1 VEVFLRVM
9 ENTAGPPA
17 ADLAREEL
25 LLREAGADPVL
36 FFYSWPD
43 PALVLGHGQGD
54 EGLDLEFARA
64 RNIAVV
70 RRATGGT
77 GVYHHNDLAVS
88 LALPATHPWAGGIRP
103 LYDRMTEVL
112 AQALGEMGIVTARP
126 EAPPVPGARR
136 PSLCFADH
144 TVETLL
150 VEGCKSVGCSQAR
163 RQGAVLVHAFL
174 LFNDELS
181 VTARL
186 FRMEPGAVSA
196 LIAPLP
202 LTPESRPLLRSAV
215 VGRFSAALGLE
226 PVAVPLA

>member
-1 VEVFLRVM
+1 M

-25 LLREAGADPVL
+25 LLRDAVANPVL
-36 FFYSWPD
+36 FFYSWLEPV
-43 PALVLGHGQGD
+43 LVLGHGQGD
-54 EGLDLEFARA
+54 EGLDLEFVRS

-77 GVYHHNDLAVS
+77 GVYHHGDLAVS

-112 AQALGEMGIVTARP
+112 AGALGELGVATTRP
-126 EAPPVPGARR
+126 QVGPVPNHHR

-150 VEGCKSVGCSQAR
+150 VEGCKCVGCSQAR
-163 RQGAVLVHAFL
+163 RQSGVLVHAFL

-186 FRMEPGAVSA
+186 FRMEPAAVSA
-196 LIAPLP
+196 LMAPLP
-202 LTPESRPLLRSAV
+202 LPPESRPLLKSAITRRLS
-215 VGRFSAALGLE
+215 GALGLE
-226 PVAVPLA
+226 TLSVPLD

>member
-1 VEVFLRVM
+1 M

-25 LLREAGADPVL
+25 LLHNAVADPVL
-36 FFYSWPD
+36 FFYSWPE
-43 PALVLGHGQGD
+43 PVLVLGHGQGD
-54 EGLDLEFARA
+54 EGLDLEFARS

-77 GVYHHNDLAVS
+77 GVYHHGDLAVS

-103 LYDRMTEVL
+103 LYDRMTEAL
-112 AQALGEMGIVTARP
+112 AQALGELGVVTARP
-126 EAPPVPGARR
+126 EAPPVPGSRR
-136 PSLCFADH
+136 PPLCFADH

-150 VEGCKSVGCSQAR
+150 VEGCKCVGCSQAR
-163 RQGAVLVHAFL
+163 RQSGVLVHAFL

-186 FRMEPGAVSA
+186 FRMEPAAVSA
-196 LIAPLP
+196 LMAPLP
-202 LTPESRPLLRSAV
+202 LPPESRPLLRSAV
-215 VGRFSAALGLE
+215 VRRFAEALSLE
-226 PVAVPLA
+226 PVHIPLEQ